1 MKTPRYVRDKKGINT
16 ILASLLMVV
25 IVVVAAVM
33 VYAWSTGLLGTLLVK
48 PNTGEGPLSPDN
60 YAFSSGTNAT
70 ITIRNAGTSNVTLI
84 AYYVTD
90 SNGNQ
95 WSKGSWA
102 GPTISPNKATNAIFV
117 ISTSCPSC
125 AYQGAASGFASF
137 SSGYSY
143 TVKVVTAKNNPFTF
157 TITKS

>member
-1 MKTPRYVRDKKGINT
+1 MKKITGNKKGIDT
-16 ILASLLMVV
+16 ILAALLMVV

-60 YAFSSGTNAT
+60 FAFSNTTNAT

-95 WSKGSWA
+95 WSKQSWT
-102 GPTISPNKATNAIFV
+102 GPTIAPNKATNTIFV
-117 ISTSCPSC
+117 IGASCPSC
-125 AYQGAASGFASF
+125 AYQGVASGFASF
-137 SSGYSY
+137 ASGYSY

>member
-1 MKTPRYVRDKKGINT
+1 MKKITGNKQALDT
-16 ILASLLMVV
+16 IPAALLIVV

-60 YAFSSGTNAT
+60 FAFSSGTNAT

-95 WSKGSWA
+95 WSQGTWT
-102 GPTISPNKATNAIFV
+102 GPTIAPNKATTAIIV
-117 ISTSCPSC
+117 IGTSCASC
-125 AYQGAASGFASF
+125 PY
-137 SSGYSY
+137 
-143 TVKVVTAKNNPFTF
+143 
-157 TITKS
+157 